1 MKQKKLIDSIKKKED
16 PDLIVIASHGGF
28 GLDQKFAKR
37 VDGID
42 VLGSGHTHDEI
53 FDPVVWNNTIIYQA
67 GAHGKYVASLDLKVK
82 DKKVVNF
89 GYQLVRVNQDRIPA
103 DPEIAKLVA
112 KAYAPHEEKL
122 SEVIGH
128 SEVILYRRDYWQ
140 SPFGNLMSDAL
151 REIQNTDVAFFPAW
165 RYGATILPGK
175 ITAEDVYNMVPT
187 QGKISTYSLQ
197 GKRLKILIEN
207 ILGGVTDDDP
217 YLRVG
222 GDMIRFSGMKLVYDL
237 NRESGNRIVSLTVAG
252 KPLSYEKTYS
262 IASVHTRFQNNPLF
276 GATNVKTTGKIFVEE
291 LIGYIRKHTPIN
303 TTLDDRIQSITFSKK
318 GSS

>member
-1 MKQKKLIDSIKKKED
+1 
-16 PDLIVIASHGGF
+16 
-28 GLDQKFAKR
+28 
-37 VDGID
+37 
-42 VLGSGHTHDEI
+42 
-53 FDPVVWNNTIIYQA
+53 
-67 GAHGKYVASLDLKVK
+67 
-82 DKKVVNF
+82 
-89 GYQLVRVNQDRIPA
+89 
-103 DPEIAKLVA
+103 
-112 KAYAPHEEKL
+112 
-122 SEVIGH
+122 
-128 SEVILYRRDYWQ
+128 
-140 SPFGNLMSDAL
+140 MSDAL

-187 QGKISTYSLQ
+187 QGKISTYNLQ
-197 GKRLKILIEN
+197 GKRLKILVEN

-276 GATNVKTTGKIFVEE
+276 GATNVKNTGKIFVEE